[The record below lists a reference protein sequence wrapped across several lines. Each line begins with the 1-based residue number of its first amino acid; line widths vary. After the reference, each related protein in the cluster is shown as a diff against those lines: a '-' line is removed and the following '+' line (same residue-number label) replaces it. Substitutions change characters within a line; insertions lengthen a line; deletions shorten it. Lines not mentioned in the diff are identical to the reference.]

1 MKLSVLVTL
10 SLVSL
15 GSLLAGDLQQLAD
28 NLQVK
33 APTAD
38 DKKLTMPRVKEAT
51 IRLLGAAF
59 AVWNDEI
66 DRLHIKATA
75 PWIYG
80 SVCRI
85 HQEINTIES
94 CCPLLH

>member
-51 IRLLGAAF
+51 IRLQGAAF

-66 DRLHIKATA
+66 DRLHKG
-75 PWIYG
+75 YG
-80 SVCRI
+80 AMDIWQRMPHTSG
-85 HQEINTIES
+85 N
-94 CCPLLH
+94 